1 MSSTST
7 NKYVQTVN
15 TYQLRDVD
23 SGAEREL
30 GSDLAGSAT
39 ARIFPLLTK
48 TERSFHEGGQG
59 KKSTS
64 TAFEYD
70 AYGNVNRF
78 TDAGDEGSDDD
89 VEALINYSVACTD
102 RHIVGKPL
110 DITVIATGGIMRQ
123 RQGDIDCASGNLTQ
137 LRQAIGQNGS
147 SQAEIAQTD
156 LTYYPDGN
164 LKSVTGPANLKGQ
177 RYALDYQY
185 DPAVATHVVETSDSF
200 GYRSTA
206 TYDYRFG
213 KPVSTTDLNGNV
225 ISTAYDSF
233 GRTVAIN
240 GPYEQDGSN
249 ATLRFAYFPDAAPPH
264 AITEHLN
271 LDAAGQVKAPID
283 TVVLSALSASRF
295 VSSNSDCFL
304 GFPDSGNAKSVVL

>member
-1 MSSTST
+1 MKPPFLFLLTALAAPAGATAAPIAADPPVYRTITRTFHNDSYYTKGLLESEVMADHAG
-7 NKYVQTVN
+7 K
-15 TYQLRDVD
+15 TYTKTLNSYKLRNEDAGN
-23 SGAEREL
+23 S
-30 GSDLAGSAT
+30 LALSLPNSLEKSAT
-39 ARIFPLLTK
+39 ARVFPLLAK

-59 KKSTS
+59 SKSTS
-64 TAFEYD
+64 TTFEYD

-102 RHIVGKPL
+102 RHIVGKPV

-123 RQGDIDCASGNLTQ
+123 RQGDIDCATGNLTQ
-137 LRQAIGQNGS
+137 LRQAIGQNGT
-147 SQAEIAQTD
+147 SQAETAQTD

-164 LKSVTGPANLKGQ
+164 LKSVTGAANLKGQ

-233 GRTVAIN
+233 GRTVSIN
-240 GPYEQDGSN
+240 GPYEQDGKN
-249 ATLRFAYFPDAAPPH
+249 RVRHDKRKAA
-264 AITEHLN
+264 L
-271 LDAAGQVKAPID
+271 
-283 TVVLSALSASRF
+283 
-295 VSSNSDCFL
+295 
-304 GFPDSGNAKSVVL
+304 